1 MRVGRAEYIQKQC
14 LQIRF
19 RFKKGTYQNNSFSW
33 VCFTNLASY
42 ASKLDKGE
50 LQPLLQSMHLGRH
63 QMLTSQGIDTCSEP
77 QTRIYAHRQ
86 RGLHK
91 HMHNQQWLLGHAHI
105 SCVVLIAFMMTA
117 ACCTHRDAHK
127 LLLLLFFAINFNL
140 LGGKPLDIKNILFS
154 RGGPQNTL

>member
-1 MRVGRAEYIQKQC
+1 MRVGRAEYIQKKC

-42 ASKLDKGE
+42 ASTLDKGE

-77 QTRIYAHRQ
+77 QTRICTQTERTTQ
-86 RGLHK
+86 T
-91 HMHNQQWLLGHAHI
+91 HAQPAMA
-105 SCVVLIAFMMTA
+105 SWS
-117 ACCTHRDAHK
+117 CTH
-127 LLLLLFFAINFNL
+127 LLCSSHCIHDDSSVLHTQRCTQIIIIIIFCNQFQFIGRKA
-140 LGGKPLDIKNILFS
+140 P
-154 RGGPQNTL
+154 